1 MWVDQLAA
9 SAEWEPHLFEFAF
22 GLPGQPGHDPASLKD
37 PVTING
43 KFMLRGS
50 IDLVE
55 RKPGTT
61 VLRVTD
67 HKTGKNRSAK
77 GSIIGGGAQL
87 QPIIYS
93 LAVEKATEA
102 TGGTVQSAR
111 FWYCTTSGGF
121 TEHSVPINENTRRM
135 GIEVLEIV
143 DRAVEL
149 GMLPPAPN
157 ERACSFCDF
166 LSVCGPD
173 QERRANRKSKKEIAD
188 LVELRGRP

>member
-1 MWVDQLAA
+1 MGAA
-9 SAEWEPHLFEFAF
+9 PVRVCIRPA
-22 GLPGQPGHDPASLKD
+22 GQPGHDPASLKD
-37 PVTING
+37 PVTIDG
-43 KFMLRGS
+43 RFKLRGW

-111 FWYCTTSGGF
+111 FWSCTTSGGF

-166 LSVCGPD
+166 LPVCGPD
-173 QERRANRKSKKEIAD
+173 QERRANRKSNQQIAD
-188 LVELRGRP
+188 LFELRGRA